1 MVDIKQKITSM
12 EDKIR
17 TKMSKLTKY
26 EDPSLLKLDS
36 KELGEE
42 ISKFQELYNQLLV
55 DLDKYYEII
64 ADDNISDEEIDNYF
78 DTYEE
83 MTSSVSYIYQSHF
96 PVLVNKQTTLL
107 NTKVEKLNNKLETSL
122 GTQFGIFSALL
133 SILAFVLTNAKILT
147 IESISF
153 KNVLLVNL
161 SYILVCSVLFYFVL
175 WFIKPYKH
183 SKGRV
188 WSLVAIIIALCLC
201 IYKVATVM

>member
-1 MVDIKQKITSM
+1 M
-12 EDKIR
+12 
-17 TKMSKLTKY
+17 
-26 EDPSLLKLDS
+26 
-36 KELGEE
+36 G
-42 ISKFQELYNQLLV
+42 
-55 DLDKYYEII
+55 
-64 ADDNISDEEIDNYF
+64 
-78 DTYEE
+78 
-83 MTSSVSYIYQSHF
+83 SVSYIYQSHF